1 MAGAEVAMQAWKE
14 WGLQA
19 LVLLSLTVQVA
30 LLILGE
36 LRRHID
42 SGVLMAFVWSA
53 YMLAD
58 AAAIYVLGHLSVTS
72 RTPEQELL
80 ALWAPFLLLHLGGQ
94 DNITAYAL
102 EDNKLWLRHLQT
114 FVAQVAA
121 ASYIIYGSSI
131 IIGERWSMLLLVTI
145 LVFFVGLVKYGE
157 RVWALRC
164 AGSSPTGNYRG
175 RRGGGE
181 VSDGHI
187 SECPWVPEPLKR
199 RRLDSSEAFLLKAHL
214 LLDFAKDVFKGP
226 LSRIALYGTAGTT
239 PAGSGLDGEEV
250 YKMVEMQVS
259 LVHDLFYTKAEVT
272 HTWYGLCIRMLSW
285 LAIGVAFLLFNIL
298 LLCDDHHRKLKGGY
312 SYSRVDVVVTYV
324 LFAGAVVLETASLVR
339 AMFSSWTCALLLK
352 RSSHSSGS
360 KRIAAASAC
369 TCTFVVGVVLYL
381 RRLARAADLRRR
393 CSWSRCMG
401 QHNLVQF
408 CVRSR
413 ASRIRRVAKWVGVE
427 NWWDMQAYSW
437 AVPVSACIKQQLL
450 KRIRAM
456 PEAREEEEEE
466 MQESQEEEEEEE
478 EEESSASSSSEREVP
493 EARQWGRE
501 ALMNRGLYENLARCI
516 KFNKLDESILVWHI
530 ATDVYLCWYKD
541 QQEQAKPPDGGGGD
555 DRRCQLPAD
564 LVQAA
569 QALSNYMLFLL
580 AARPHMLPPDGSSD
594 AYGELTRNLAT
605 CVDYSSGEELRRL
618 LRRYE
623 DFPSN
628 IIRFNKPLRR
638 GCELGKFLVGRRGS
652 PARDTLEMICEVW
665 VEMLC
670 YVGHG
675 CGRESHAKQLSSG
688 GELLTV
694 AALVARYMTSP
705 NLRRLVSAST
715 QSNLQHLQSA

>member
-30 LLILGE
+30 LLILAE

-42 SGVLMAFVWSA
+42 SGALMAFVWSA

-121 ASYIIYGSSI
+121 AAYIIYGSSI
-131 IIGERWSMLLLVTI
+131 IVGERWSMLLVVTI

-187 SECPWVPEPLKR
+187 TECPWVPEALKR

-239 PAGSGLDGEEV
+239 PAGSGLDAGEEV

-298 LLCDDHHRKLKGGY
+298 LLCDDHHRKLKGG
-312 SYSRVDVVVTYV
+312 YSRVDVVVTYV

-401 QHNLVQF
+401 QHSLVQF

-427 NWWDMQAYSW
+427 NWWNIMQAYSW
-437 AVPVSACIKQQLL
+437 SIPVSACIKQQLL

-466 MQESQEEEEEEE
+466 MQESQPQEEEEEEE
-478 EEESSASSSSEREVP
+478 EEEELCF
-493 EARQWGRE
+493 QLG
-501 ALMNRGLYENLARCI
+501 
-516 KFNKLDESILVWHI
+516 ESILVWHI

-541 QQEQAKPPDGGGGD
+541 QQEQAKPPDGD
-555 DRRCQLPAD
+555 DQ
-564 LVQAA
+564 QAA

-580 AARPHMLPPDGSSD
+580 AARPHMLPPDGSS
-594 AYGELTRNLAT
+594 E
-605 CVDYSSGEELRRL
+605 V
-618 LRRYE
+618 
-623 DFPSN
+623 
-628 IIRFNKPLRR
+628 
-638 GCELGKFLVGRRGS
+638 GCEVGKFLVGRRDS

-675 CGRESHAKQLSSG
+675 CGRESHAKQLSGG

-715 QSNLQHLQSA
+715 TQSNLQQLQSV

>member
-1 MAGAEVAMQAWKE
+1 MGQDPEASELEESMAGAEVAMQAWKE

-30 LLILGE
+30 LLILAE

-114 FVAQVAA
+114 FVVQVAA
-121 ASYIIYGSSI
+121 AAYIIYGSSI
-131 IIGERWSMLLLVTI
+131 IVGERWSMLLVVTI

-187 SECPWVPEPLKR
+187 TECPWVPEALKR

-239 PAGSGLDGEEV
+239 PAGSGLDAGEEV

-298 LLCDDHHRKLKGGY
+298 LLCDDHHRKLKGG
-312 SYSRVDVVVTYV
+312 YSRVDVVVTYV

-401 QHNLVQF
+401 QHSLVQF

-427 NWWDMQAYSW
+427 NWWNIMQAYSW
-437 AVPVSACIKQQLL
+437 SIPVSACIKQQLL
-450 KRIRAM
+450 KRIRA
-456 PEAREEEEEE
+456 
-466 MQESQEEEEEEE
+466 
-478 EEESSASSSSEREVP
+478 
-493 EARQWGRE
+493 RQWGRE
-501 ALMNRGLYENLARCI
+501 ALMNRGLYESLARCI
-516 KFNKLDESILVWHI
+516 KFNRLGESILVWHI

-541 QQEQAKPPDGGGGD
+541 QQEQAKPPDGD
-555 DRRCQLPAD
+555 DRVVQ
-564 LVQAA
+564 QAA

-594 AYGELTRNLAT
+594 AYGKLTRSLTT

-628 IIRFNKPLRR
+628 IIRFNKPLQR
-638 GCELGKFLVGRRGS
+638 GCEVGKFLVGRRDS

-715 QSNLQHLQSA
+715 TQSNLQQLQSV

>member
-239 PAGSGLDGEEV
+239 PAGSGLDAGEEV

-298 LLCDDHHRKLKGGY
+298 LLCDDHHRKLKGG
-312 SYSRVDVVVTYV
+312 YSRVDVVVTYV

-401 QHNLVQF
+401 QHSLVQF

-427 NWWDMQAYSW
+427 NWWNIMQAYSW
-437 AVPVSACIKQQLL
+437 SIPVSACIKQQLL

-466 MQESQEEEEEEE
+466 MQESQPQEEEEEEE

-501 ALMNRGLYENLARCI
+501 ALMNRGLYESLARCI
-516 KFNKLDESILVWHI
+516 KFNKLGESILVWHI

-541 QQEQAKPPDGGGGD
+541 QQEQAKPPDGD
-555 DRRCQLPAD
+555 DQ
-564 LVQAA
+564 QAA

-580 AARPHMLPPDGSSD
+580 AARPHILPPDGSS
-594 AYGELTRNLAT
+594 E
-605 CVDYSSGEELRRL
+605 V
-618 LRRYE
+618 
-623 DFPSN
+623 
-628 IIRFNKPLRR
+628 
-638 GCELGKFLVGRRGS
+638 GCEVGKFLVGRRDS

-675 CGRESHAKQLSSG
+675 CGRESHAKQLSGG

-715 QSNLQHLQSA
+715 TQSNLQQLQSV